1 MLHNKK
7 TEGFETLID
16 TIVNYS
22 GNQNTLDSA
31 QGPDSGSLPKLKYTQ
46 GIVSQEKSIIN
57 DKRLPQRIDI

>member
-22 GNQNTLDSA
+22 GNQNTLDNA

-46 GIVSQEKSIIN
+46 GIVCQEKSIIN